1 MRLPRSTYYY
11 QSRKNPSIS
20 DEVLKEMIEAI
31 IVEFPTY
38 GVPRVTAELKRRS
51 IGINHKRIE
60 RVMRENHLQCR
71 PRKRYRASTTD
82 SNHDYPIAPNLA
94 KNLTPKKPNEL
105 WVADITYIRLLSGF
119 VYLAVILDA
128 FSRKVIGYAVS
139 RTIDRHLCLAALMMA
154 IERRRPKPGCIHH
167 SDRGVQY
174 ASHDYVD
181 RLRQHGLRPSMS
193 ERGNPY
199 DNAMA
204 ESFMKTLKYDE
215 VYLEDYRTLADAIHR
230 LPHFIEAV
238 YNAKRLHSSIGY
250 CPPDEFEAAFDQRQ
264 ISHRKEVEFSTGL

>member
-1 MRLPRSTYYY
+1 MMNLPRSTYYY
-11 QSRKNPSIS
+11 KSEKHPSVS
-20 DEVLKEMIEAI
+20 DAALKEMIEAI

-38 GVPRVTAELKRRS
+38 GAPRVTAELARRGA
-51 IGINHKRIE
+51 GINHKRIE
-60 RVMRENHLQCR
+60 RVMRENNLQCR
-71 PRKRYRASTTD
+71 RKKRYKASTTD

-94 KNLTPKKPNEL
+94 KDLKPEKPNEL
-105 WVADITYIRLLSGF
+105 WVADITYIRLLAGF
-119 VYLAVILDA
+119 VYVAMILDG
-128 FSRKVIGYAVS
+128 FSRKAIGYAVS
-139 RTIDRHLCLAALMMA
+139 RNIDRHLCLAALAMA
-154 IERRRPKPGCIHH
+154 IERRQPSPGCIHH

-181 RLRQHGLRPSMS
+181 CLQQHGLLPSMS
-193 ERGNPY
+193 AKGNPY

-215 VYLEDYRTLADAIHR
+215 VYLENYRTMADVHMR

-250 CPPDEFEAAFDQRQ
+250 RPPNEFEAWFDQQ
-264 ISHRKEVEFSTGL
+264 SNRKEVEFSTVL